1 MITLNI
7 TNTSGTDIVAGDGV
21 LPIALNWLNIADA
34 ANADAV
40 IQVHDLDKV
49 ENNHSGFTMGDMLQQ
64 LKQYGVCTFTMTDV
78 GDSILAASPGGSV
91 VDHAVAEA
99 TV

>member
-1 MITLNI
+1 MITLAI

-21 LPIALNWLNIADA
+21 LPNALNWLNIADTA
-34 ANADAV
+34 TASAV
-40 IQVHDLDKV
+40 VQVHDLDKV

-64 LKQYGVCTFTMTDV
+64 LKQYGVCTYTATDA
-78 GDSILAASPGGSV
+78 GDSMANGSV
-91 VDHAVAEA
+91 VDEVVAAA

>member
-21 LPIALNWLNIADA
+21 LPNALNWLNIADT

-40 IQVHDLDKV
+40 IQVQDLDRV

-78 GDSILAASPGGSV
+78 GDSIAAAAPGGSMT
-91 VDHAVAEA
+91 DEA
-99 TV
+99 TATATV

>member
-1 MITLNI
+1 MITLSI

-21 LPIALNWLNIADA
+21 LPNALNWLNIADTA
-34 ANADAV
+34 TETAV

-64 LKQYGVCTFTMTDV
+64 LKQYGVCTFATADA
-78 GDSILAASPGGSV
+78 GDNIDNGSV
-91 VDHAVAEA
+91 TDEVVAEA